1 MNSNTCANATPV
13 DLTKNPKKI
22 YSQYSENVYSDFM
35 SRKYGLQ
42 TCTPLKD
49 FTTASIRKEI
59 LDWQL
64 KKNLYCQK
72 TVGFGDG
79 TVVIPS
85 NNVVEI
91 PVGDLTSY
99 IQVNID
105 GCIVNLK
112 VTTNND
118 NYTHT
123 QSTSSSLWV
132 INHNLGYNPIVAA
145 QDPNGVN
152 IEGTITY
159 LSLNTLTIQFSRS
172 ISGTAYLS

>member
-1 MNSNTCANATPV
+1 MSTCANAVPT
-13 DLTKNPKKI
+13 DFTKNPKKI
-22 YSQYSENVYSDFM
+22 YSQYSQNIYKDFM
-35 SRKYGLQ
+35 SRKYGLDI
-42 TCTPLKD
+42 CNPLKD

-64 KKNLYCQK
+64 KKNIYCQK

-85 NNVVEI
+85 NNFVEI

-112 VTTNND
+112 ITTNND
-118 NYTHT
+118 NYTHIQT
-123 QSTSSSLWV
+123 TSSSLWV
-132 INHNLGYNPIVAA
+132 INHNLGYNPVVLS
-145 QDPNGVN
+145 QDPNQIN

-159 LSLNTLTIQFSRS
+159 LSLNTLTIQFSKS

>member
-1 MNSNTCANATPV
+1 MNNSGCENATCT

-22 YSQYSENVYSDFM
+22 YSQYSQNIYSDFM

-42 TCTPLKD
+42 TCQPLKD
-49 FTTASIRKEI
+49 FTTATIRKDM

-112 VTTNND
+112 ITTNSD
-118 NYTHT
+118 NYTHV
-123 QSTSSSLWV
+123 QSSSSSLWV
-132 INHNLGYNPIVAA
+132 INHNLGYNPVVAA
-145 QDPNGVN
+145 QDSNEVN

-159 LSLNTLTIQFSRS
+159 LSLNTLTIQFSKS
-172 ISGTAYLS
+172 VSGTAYLS

>member
-1 MNSNTCANATPV
+1 MMSTCANATPT
-13 DLTKNPKKI
+13 DFTKNPKKI
-22 YSQYSENVYSDFM
+22 YSQYSQNIYKDYM
-35 SRKYGLQ
+35 SRKYGLDL
-42 TCTPLKD
+42 CNPVKD

-118 NYTHT
+118 NYTHIQT
-123 QSTSSSLWV
+123 TSSSLWV
-132 INHNLGYNPIVAA
+132 INHNLGYNPVVAA
-145 QDPNGVN
+145 QDPNDVN

>member
-1 MNSNTCANATPV
+1 M
-13 DLTKNPKKI
+13 KNI
-22 YSQYSENVYSDFM
+22 
-35 SRKYGLQ
+35 
-42 TCTPLKD
+42 
-49 FTTASIRKEI
+49 
-59 LDWQL
+59 
-64 KKNLYCQK
+64 YCQK

-85 NNVVEI
+85 NNFVEI

-112 VTTNND
+112 ITTNND
-118 NYTHT
+118 NYTHIQT
-123 QSTSSSLWV
+123 TSSTLWV
-132 INHNLGYNPIVAA
+132 INHNLGYNPVVLS
-145 QDPNGVN
+145 QDPNQIN